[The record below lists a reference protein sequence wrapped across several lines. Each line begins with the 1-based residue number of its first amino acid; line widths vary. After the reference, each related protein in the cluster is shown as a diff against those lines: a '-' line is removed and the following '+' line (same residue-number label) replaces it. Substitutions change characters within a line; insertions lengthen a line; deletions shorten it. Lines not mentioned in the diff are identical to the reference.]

1 MINPNQIIKRIKT
14 FSERLDT
21 GIKAKD
27 AKLIT
32 AKHLDD
38 WIFEN
43 VDDLINPISK
53 EFNQ

>member
-1 MINPNQIIKRIKT
+1 MINPNKTIKRIKT
-14 FSERLDT
+14 FSERLDA

-27 AKLIT
+27 ASLIT

-43 VDDLINPISK
+43 VDDIINPISK
-53 EFNQ
+53 EFQK